1 MICFKR
7 GKLPPLC
14 LQGTVTCHHDENVQS
29 RSSENYPHT
38 LLKSRRQDNHFF
50 SVSLSE
56 CLTRRWKAHHCVW
69 PQNPFIRE
77 TTLKSSDFTLFHQR
91 HCCAASCLPK
101 TATEPTDNTFKSG
114 NVRQQLGVCSLIS
127 LPALG
132 QEHLTIRHINLPVPY
147 RKCDHSSHAK
157 HRMKP
162 TNSWSP
168 NTKSTVWWTILAV

>member
-1 MICFKR
+1 MTSVMTACRDTWLGIHTGWAKLLVAAVTSKKKKKERKHRALICFKR

-101 TATEPTDNTFKSG
+101 TATEPTDSSFQ
-114 NVRQQLGVCSLIS
+114 VR
-127 LPALG
+127 
-132 QEHLTIRHINLPVPY
+132 
-147 RKCDHSSHAK
+147 
-157 HRMKP
+157 
-162 TNSWSP
+162 
-168 NTKSTVWWTILAV
+168 